1 VKVNTTEANVNK
13 LKTSKSTELG
23 ATLLALIAVVFVLT
37 VSSAS
42 AKERKPKSS
51 ATPSQVVAHIPFEGL
66 SMVDMTM
73 PNRTDKKRYVYV
85 QHGSTEGVSV
95 IDVSNPEKAKVLR
108 TIPWPNSQVSNR
120 LNIVGEMAI
129 IGETETIP
137 DRRSSASTDVVLWDL
152 SNPTAPRELQ
162 KFAGVV
168 RVLEDDDNFIYVLN
182 AEGLWVISE
191 PERRSQQDGSDAYGG

>member
-1 VKVNTTEANVNK
+1 MNK
-13 LKTSKSTELG
+13 LKASKTIESG
-23 ATLLALIAVVFVLT
+23 ATALALIAVVFVLT

-42 AKERKPKSS
+42 AKEPKPKNS
-51 ATPSQVVAHIPFEGL
+51 AIPSQVVAHISFDGL

-85 QHGSTEGVSV
+85 QHGSKEGVSV
-95 IDVSNPEKAKVLR
+95 IDVSNPSKAKVLR

-120 LNIVGEMAI
+120 MNILGEVAI
-129 IGETETIP
+129 IGETEAIP
-137 DRRSSASTDVVLWDL
+137 DRRSNASNDVVLWDL

-191 PERRSQQDGSDAYGG
+191 PEPQGGSDSYGG